1 VATFNRCRL
10 LAVVFLCSVAP
21 ALGQTIHDV
30 NQTGF
35 TFTPQVVTITAGDS
49 VRWLWSGGSHTVTSG
64 TPCTADGAFSYPLNS
79 SNPQVLIPFTT
90 PGTYPYFCIPH
101 CGMGMTGTVMV
112 QPQVCE
118 PDPTGRSCRSTTCPT
133 PGQECLPVCVNYD
146 PATGA
151 YTVVECDCI
160 PYTQCHVDV
169 TGVGAGTACVQPDN
183 GSGTADLPP
192 VGCTYDTPNDDMNII
207 DGLPP
212 ATTIE
217 IDATWL
223 NFLNITRTPGGPLG
237 GEVESFNATLHLPLV
252 GTGSLAGFNRVIDM
266 ATTDETHAAPR
277 TAGDPIQSFPADLYT
292 LQGQITGDPDFDLL
306 RITAGTGFGLPS
318 PGHTTLTQL
327 PGGNWA
333 VNSFFD
339 ITYRIDFVGAPGGP
353 LGGMSGSTTGTIRFK
368 TGLGTPQCFGDCPQP
383 GETCTRTVTAGP
395 NGTWNICCRCENPP
409 QECLP
414 DPAGQGCLP
423 TTCPIPGQECRP
435 KCVRQISAYE
445 FVVVDCDCVG
455 PEECHLE
462 FTYGTNCVV
471 SDNGSGT
478 ADLPPA
484 GCTYTTPTDDMQII
498 DGLPPATTIDID
510 ASQGNFV
517 CPAGGTGVCS
527 FAQGTTCAWAGGSLS
542 GMKSCADADLFMPM
556 VGTGSLL
563 GFLRN
568 IPLPVSME
576 IHTAPRTNGDPVQSF
591 DTVLYRMFGQIVGDP
606 DFDLLRVV
614 GGTDFG
620 LPSPG
625 HTTLTQLPGGT
636 WAVDSFFDITYRIDF
651 VGAPGGPL
659 AGRSG
664 STTGTARFTTSTAF
678 PSPVCV
684 GTCPPGM
691 HCELTEGLL
700 PDGTVGLCCNCV
712 PDQPEECGPTPDG
725 SACLPVVCPEPTE
738 ECLPTCVHVGFDG
751 TTTVEDCRCRD
762 PNECHIEIIPGATP
776 SCVGDCPPGKVCMQR
791 VTPTSTG
798 TRYCCECVDYPPE
811 CIPTPDGQGCEPY
824 VCPVPP
830 TDTECQPR
838 CVRFDPT
845 TGLTTVIDCDCRGTS
860 ECRPFWQPGVAPFCE
875 SNCPTGKVCEE
886 NIVTNADGTIDVC
899 CDCITPT
906 CLCPGDVN
914 GDGLVNGLDIAGFVR
929 CFMGTSLL
937 VDHCEC
943 ADMNGDLLVDLAD
956 VQPFVDRLLYGDA
969 PCDPSP
975 CPPEDLLVDFTTGV
989 DEAGGFI
996 PVGGN
1001 DDGWFVTLDAGG
1013 GTVPRPAQVIN
1024 SHPVWHT
1031 IPGSQWISAN
1041 YYGPNGDYEY
1051 EFCFCLDQRFSN
1063 PVLSIQ
1069 LRVDDTGEVYLNGN
1083 FVGNAASF
1091 AMPNPASITV
1101 TNPALFVVGKNC
1113 LKVVVH
1119 NIGGPPTGLN
1129 LAGTFRAKH
1138 GKCCCD
1144 GAKLDKSLD
1153 SGVDDATSGLI
1164 PVGNDDDT
1172 WDVTVDPSGGSVPRP
1187 ATVITPHPAWLTIP
1201 GTQWISAAVYGPNG
1215 SYTYRSCFCLDPRFE
1230 NPQLLLDLRADD
1242 AATVYLNGNYV
1253 GATPNGWAFNTPQ
1266 PTRVFVTNPAFFR
1279 PFENCIEIVVVNGG
1293 GVVTGLNVA
1302 GRITADK
1309 GQCCWDQRTACCF
1322 RSGVCYVMSEEE
1334 CMAADGTP
1342 LGVGTT
1348 CQGDLDGNGIDDACQ
1363 PPPPYSCCLE
1373 NGLCVDLAPGESQC
1387 LVGGLLITGPCG
1399 PSVACCMTDGT
1410 CIDTSEVCCRETGGT
1425 PQGPGT
1431 SCATFPCAL
1440 PQEYSCCLDD
1450 GSCVDLAPGVAFCQ
1464 SGTLMLGPC
1473 GLSQACCLPDGTC
1486 RDVAEACCY
1495 NLGGAPQGPGTLCLE
1510 TECPPPV
1517 CEPLPGTLECRQ
1529 TTCAGPDETCQPRC
1543 VRVEAGTYRVLSVV
1557 ECDCRLTAGCAARF
1571 SPAPEN
1577 LWQGCG
1583 GVCPPTAP
1591 ICQATTTDNGDGT
1604 LTICCGE
1611 CQTPGS

>member
-1 VATFNRCRL
+1 MRISSHMNKENPVSASSRCRL
-10 LAVVFLCSVAP
+10 IAAVFLCSVAP
-21 ALGQTIHDV
+21 AVGQTVQHLQQV
-30 NQTGF
+30 N
-35 TFTPQVVTITAGDS
+35 
-49 VRWLWSGGSHTVTSG
+49 R
-64 TPCTADGAFSYPLNS
+64 S
-79 SNPQVLIPFTT
+79 SASENPANISTLAA
-90 PGTYPYFCIPH
+90 CL
-101 CGMGMTGTVMV
+101 
-112 QPQVCE
+112 
-118 PDPTGRSCRSTTCPT
+118 PDTTGRFCQSTVCPT
-133 PGQECLPVCVNYD
+133 PGDECLPVCVNYD
-146 PATGA
+146 PATGG
-151 YTVVECDCI
+151 YTIIECDCI
-160 PYTQCHVDV
+160 PWIQCHVEV
-169 TGVGAGTACVQPDN
+169 TGVGVGTPCVLPDN

-192 VGCTYDTPNDDMNII
+192 VGCTYDTPNGDMQII
-207 DGLPP
+207 DGLPVG
-212 ATTIE
+212 TTIE
-217 IDATWL
+217 VDAALL
-223 NFLNITRTPGGPLG
+223 NFFAISRAPGGSLG
-237 GEVESFNATLHLPLV
+237 GEVENFNAILHMPLV
-252 GTGSLAGFNRVIDM
+252 GTGSLAGFNRVIDIN
-266 ATTDETHAAPR
+266 TLDETHAGPR
-277 TAGDPIQSFPADLYT
+277 TPGDPIQSFPADLQT
-292 LQGQITGDPDFDLL
+292 MQGQITGDPDFDLL
-306 RITAGTGFGLPS
+306 RVTAGTAFGMPS

-333 VNSFFD
+333 VDSFFD

-353 LGGMSGSTTGTIRFK
+353 LGGMSGSTTGTVRFK
-368 TGLGTPQCFGDCPQP
+368 TGLGTPQCVGDCTTP
-383 GETCTRTVTAGP
+383 GQTCIRAVTAGP
-395 NGTWNICCRCENPP
+395 NGTWNICCRCEGLP
-409 QECLP
+409 QQCLP

-423 TTCPIPGQECRP
+423 TTCPLPGEECRP
-435 KCVRQISAYE
+435 KCVKQDATGGYIVA
-445 FVVVDCDCVG
+445 DCECVG

-462 FTYGTNCVV
+462 FTYGTNCIVPD
-471 SDNGSGT
+471 SGTGT
-478 ADLPPA
+478 ADLPPV
-484 GCTYTTPTDDMQII
+484 GCTYTTPSDDMYII
-498 DGLPPATTIDID
+498 DGLPPGTTIDID

-517 CPAGGTGVCS
+517 CPSAAGGLCS
-527 FAQGTTCAWAGGSLS
+527 FMQGTSCAQGGGSLG
-542 GMKSCADADLFMPM
+542 GMKSCANATLFMPM
-556 VGTGSLL
+556 VGTGSLA
-563 GFLRN
+563 GFNRY
-568 IPLPVSME
+568 IPLPNEIE
-576 IHTAPRTNGDPVQSF
+576 IHTAPRINGDPVQSF
-591 DTVLYRMFGQIVGDP
+591 NTDLFRMFGQVTGDP

-659 AGRSG
+659 GGMSG
-664 STTGTARFTTSTAF
+664 STTGTVRFSTTTAF

-684 GTCPPGM
+684 GICPPGM

-712 PDQPEECGPTPDG
+712 PDQPEECGPTADG
-725 SACLPVVCPEPTE
+725 SACLPAVCPDPTE

-751 TTTVEDCRCRD
+751 TTTVEDCRCRN
-762 PNECHIEIIPGATP
+762 PNECHIELIPGATP
-776 SCVGDCPPGKVCMQR
+776 SCVGECPPGKVCMQR

-830 TDTECQPR
+830 PDTECQPR
-838 CVRFDPT
+838 CVRYSPA
-845 TGLTTVIDCDCRGTS
+845 TGLTSVIDCDCRAAA
-860 ECRPFWQPGVAPFCE
+860 ECRPFWQPGLAPFCE
-875 SNCPTGKVCEE
+875 SNCPTGKVCAE
-886 NIVTNADGTIDVC
+886 NIITNPDGTIDVC
-899 CDCITPT
+899 CDCITPA
-906 CLCPGDVN
+906 CQCPGDVN

-929 CFMGTSLL
+929 CFMGTSLP

-969 PCDPSP
+969 SCDPSP
-975 CPPEDLLVDFTTGV
+975 CPLENLLVDFTTGV
-989 DEAGGFI
+989 DDVGGLI

-1001 DDGWFVTLDAGG
+1001 DNGWFVTLDAGG
-1013 GTVPRPAQVIN
+1013 GSVPRPAQVIN
-1024 SHPVWHT
+1024 PHPVWLT

-1129 LAGTFRAKH
+1129 LAGTFRARN

-1144 GAKLDKSLD
+1144 GARLDKPLD
-1153 SGVDDATSGLI
+1153 SGVDDSTNGLI
-1164 PVGNDDDT
+1164 SVGGNDDT

-1187 ATVITPHPAWLTIP
+1187 ATIITPHPAWLTIP
-1201 GTQWISAAVYGPNG
+1201 GTQWISAAIYGPNG
-1215 SYTYRSCFCLDPRFE
+1215 SYTYRTCFCLDPRFE

-1253 GATPNGWAFNTPQ
+1253 GATPFGWAFNTPQ
-1266 PTRVFVTNPAFFR
+1266 PTRVFVTNPAFFT

-1302 GRITADK
+1302 GSITADK
-1309 GQCCWDQRTACCF
+1309 GQCCWDQRGACCF
-1322 RSGVCYVMSEEE
+1322 RTGVCHLMSVEE
-1334 CMAADGTP
+1334 CMAADGSP

-1348 CQGDLDGNGIDDACQ
+1348 CQGDSDGNGIDDACQ

-1373 NGLCVDLAPGESQC
+1373 DGSCVDLAPGESQC

-1431 SCATFPCAL
+1431 SCATFACAL
-1440 PQEYSCCLDD
+1440 PQEYSCCLDE

-1486 RDVAEACCY
+1486 RDVAQACCY
-1495 NLGGAPQGPGTLCLE
+1495 ELGGTPQGPGTLCSE
-1510 TECPPPV
+1510 TYCPPPV
-1517 CEPLPGTLECRQ
+1517 CEPEPGTLQCRQ
-1529 TTCAGPDETCQPRC
+1529 TTCPNPDESCQPRC
-1543 VRVEAGTYRVLSVV
+1543 VRVNGATGEVLSIV
-1557 ECDCRLTAGCAARF
+1557 ECDCRRAGAECYAGI
-1571 SPAPEN
+1571 SPAPSVYT
-1577 LWQGCG
+1577 GCT
-1583 GVCPPTAP
+1583 GVCPSYAP
-1591 ICQATTTDNGDGT
+1591 YCRQTMSDNGDGT
-1604 LTICCGE
+1604 FTVCCDCTSTIE
-1611 CQTPGS
+1611 S